1 MRTPTRKQLDTSFP
15 TFVRWAGVVII
26 LYETFLDKV
35 ERPSLVVAATGMI
48 LFKSVLNGRGSTS
61 EDDDDERWSHLP

>member
-1 MRTPTRKQLDTSFP
+1 MKRPTRQQMDSSFP
-15 TFVRWAGVVII
+15 TFVRWMGVVVI

-61 EDDDDERWSHLP
+61 DDDEKWSHLP

>member
-1 MRTPTRKQLDTSFP
+1 MDSSFP
-15 TFVRWAGVVII
+15 TFVRWMGVVVI

-48 LFKSVLNGRGSTS
+48 LFKSVLNGRGSAS
-61 EDDDDERWSHLP
+61 EHDDEKWSHLP